1 MQQADRLLTEVSS
14 EFRAVDSD
22 LGGVI
27 GEQLARAIVNLLER
41 DVDGAGDMRLHERRL
56 RQDVEDSERRIVE
69 AALQLVAGDLVNGG

>member
-14 EFRAVDSD
+14 EFRAVNGD

-27 GEQLARAIVNLLER
+27 GQQLARAIVNLLER
-41 DVDGAGDMRLHERRL
+41 DVDGAGDVRLHERRL

-69 AALQLVAGDLVNGG
+69 AALQLVAGDLVSGG